1 MQEKDAHPK
10 QLPILRFH
18 PLTPERW
25 EDFVRLFGKHGA
37 YGGCWCMWWRE
48 TRAEFEE
55 KQGAGNRRA
64 MKRIVD
70 SGGVPGILAYA
81 AGEPAGWISIAP
93 RESYPS
99 LERSR
104 TLKRIDERKVW
115 SIVCFFVGREFR
127 GRGIALPLI
136 RAAVAYA
143 KRKGAKVVEAYP
155 TVPKEGKL
163 APVSVY
169 MGVPSM
175 FERAGFVE
183 CARPSKRKAI
193 MRYSITP

>member
-1 MQEKDAHPK
+1 MQRKDTQPK
-10 QLPILRFH
+10 QLPTLRIH
-18 PLTPERW
+18 PLTPGRW

-37 YGGCWCMWWRE
+37 CGGCWCMWWRE
-48 TRAEFEE
+48 SRAEFEK

-81 AGEPAGWISIAP
+81 AGEPAGWISVAP
-93 RESYPS
+93 REKYPS

-115 SIVCFFVGREFR
+115 SIVCFFVGREYR
-127 GRGIALPLI
+127 GKGIALPLI

-155 TVPKEGKL
+155 TLPGKDRL

-169 MGVPSM
+169 MGVPSV
-175 FERAGFVE
+175 FKRAGFVE

-193 MRYSITP
+193 MRYIIK